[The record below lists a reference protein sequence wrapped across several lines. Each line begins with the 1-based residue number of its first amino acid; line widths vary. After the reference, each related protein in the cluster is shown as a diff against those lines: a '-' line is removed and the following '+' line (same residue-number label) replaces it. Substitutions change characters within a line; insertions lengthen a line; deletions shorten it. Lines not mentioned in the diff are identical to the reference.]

1 MSIYLQTEKKLDGYI
16 SNMTT
21 SKRTNKLVR
30 FSVAR
35 CIFYKCIIKMIK
47 NTPANSYGTL
57 FLKTNLYKKNG
68 KRRVLESQDGN
79 LLILKDSLQHFVPDF
94 LFIRS
99 HRWAPIS
106 FFVKSDI
113 SLQRYCGQ
121 RAHLQFEYAR
131 ILLQIMVTIW
141 PQCFLLDKKGTQ

>member
-47 NTPANSYGTL
+47 NTSANSYGTL
-57 FLKTNLYKKNG
+57 FLINKSIYKKWE
-68 KRRVLESQDGN
+68 KKSFRVLGWE
-79 LLILKDSLQHFVPDF
+79 FVDF
-94 LFIRS
+94 KGFSSTLCAGFFI
-99 HRWAPIS
+99 HP
-106 FFVKSDI
+106 
-113 SLQRYCGQ
+113 L
-121 RAHLQFEYAR
+121 
-131 ILLQIMVTIW
+131 
-141 PQCFLLDKKGTQ
+141 P

>member
-57 FLKTNLYKKNG
+57 FLKTYLYKKWE
-68 KRRVLESQDGN
+68 KKSFRVLGWE
-79 LLILKDSLQHFVPDF
+79 FVDF
-94 LFIRS
+94 KGFSSTLCVIRS

-121 RAHLQFEYAR
+121 RAHLQYEYAR
-131 ILLQIMVTIW
+131 ILLQILVTIW